1 MGNNYMGMT
10 TNTDS
15 SVLKENDRDDTSDS
29 STDDDTNNN
38 AEGAR
43 GSRNSNPKKS
53 HGPGRSDLNRLKK
66 RERKAR
72 KEQSRQGGQQGSG
85 YSETG
90 TVGDKSH
97 GKNHDEYKQHGDE
110 LQKTSGHQNSRSNAE
125 KKPEDQ
131 QRNVDNNQVQR
142 DYHFHV
148 IVAPTLLNDSREDT
162 VIIKIEG
169 ISQNKAVQKLKW
181 KR

>member
-1 MGNNYMGMT
+1 MITFEDLRNIDISYFVFIVICIRYMYP
-10 TNTDS
+10 
-15 SVLKENDRDDTSDS
+15 L
-29 STDDDTNNN
+29 
-38 AEGAR
+38 
-43 GSRNSNPKKS
+43 
-53 HGPGRSDLNRLKK
+53 HF
-66 RERKAR
+66 
-72 KEQSRQGGQQGSG
+72 
-85 YSETG
+85 
-90 TVGDKSH
+90 
-97 GKNHDEYKQHGDE
+97 
-110 LQKTSGHQNSRSNAE
+110 SNAE

-181 KR
+181 KRYVACTVFCWPYNSRAYENIFFS